1 MLERRKTPVEEIPK
15 ELQGLLIYSKDRY
28 IVGNA
33 YELVRVISGSGEPF
47 KQEFIQGILL
57 KYSER
62 ELIFLTIRENIIV
75 TPNFDDDHR
84 WYPHR
89 ALDGSDESFTMYGLN
104 VNTDILKK
112 YLHKDKI
119 YYLSYDDGYYINY
132 PPHGPFVYTGY
143 TIDDNWNWPK
153 LNFERGS
160 AQMSIFLADVLR
172 NKITISNM
180 NIGDEI
186 RFI

>member
-1 MLERRKTPVEEIPK
+1 MLERRKTAVEEIPK
-15 ELQGLLIYSKDRY
+15 ELQGLLMYSKDRY
-28 IVGNA
+28 IVGKA
-33 YELVRVISGSGEPF
+33 YELVRVISGPEEPF

-75 TPNFDDDHR
+75 TLNFDDDHR

-89 ALDGSDESFTMYGLN
+89 ALDGSDESFTMYGLS

-112 YLHKDKI
+112 SLRKDKI
-119 YYLSYDDGYYINY
+119 YYLSYDEEYYINY
-132 PPHGPFVYTGY
+132 PTQGPFVYTGY
-143 TIDDNWNWPK
+143 TIDNWNWPK
-153 LNFERGS
+153 LNFERGH